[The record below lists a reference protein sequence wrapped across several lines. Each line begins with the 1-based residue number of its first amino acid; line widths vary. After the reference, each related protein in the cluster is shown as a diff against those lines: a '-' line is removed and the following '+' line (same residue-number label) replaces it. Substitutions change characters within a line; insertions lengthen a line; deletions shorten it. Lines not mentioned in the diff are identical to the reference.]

1 VQDAALTPETPPE
14 ACGTSEPAFKALF
27 TLPPAFILQHV
38 RNHPPHSPFFLREST
53 RHDTTR
59 HDTTRHDQRHDAQHM
74 RRVLHGGQVRNR
86 NEALLL
92 LQISCAGRKM
102 DQLVRLFITE
112 LQQGDARAL
121 LDLLGL

>member
-1 VQDAALTPETPPE
+1 MTI
-14 ACGTSEPAFKALF
+14 
-27 TLPPAFILQHV
+27 TL
-38 RNHPPHSPFFLREST
+38 NT
-53 RHDTTR
+53 RC
-59 HDTTRHDQRHDAQHM
+59 
-74 RRVLHGGQVRNR
+74 VLHGGQVRNR

-121 LDLLGL
+121 LAPTGPAGLVSRVSRVSRSVVSCRVVCSA